1 MVPCSGFQS
10 RRGSRCSSG
19 RTPQALRA
27 HGALSAFVQPP
38 LVPQNSSLTAP
49 PELLWPHLCPQITHS
64 QLPQSPQYC
73 PVVPSVFLWPH
84 LCPKIVLSQL
94 PQSSCGSSVVLWP
107 HLCLQIPLSQLPQS
121 PQCCPGAPS
130 VVLLS
135 PILSCCP
142 QYCPAAPTCAPT
154 FLSHSPSCSPRAPLT
169 PNFTP
174 RFPFP
179 APTFP
184 ISLLELSWLLPAAL
198 CTPNSSQLCSHSFH
212 CALRASL
219 ELPELQQFPKTAA
232 PSRSSSRMGFWKTP
246 ELSISFKTPLRSVSK
261 PSAHILLLQMQISK
275 LCKLEMIHQRKEC
288 AVPDLSSPRSSDFTW
303 KCGFLS
309 FV

>member
-121 PQCCPGAPS
+121 PQCCPVVPNI
-130 VVLLS
+130 VLLS
-135 PILSCCP
+135 PVLSCSPHLCP
-142 QYCPAAPTCAPT
+142 HIS
-154 FLSHSPSCSPRAPLT
+154 LSQPLLLPQSPFDPKFYTQISLPSPHISNFPPGAFVAPSCSSLHPKFLPAVLSQLPLRPQSLLGAPRA
-169 PNFTP
+169 
-174 RFPFP
+174 
-179 APTFP
+179 
-184 ISLLELSWLLPAAL
+184 AAV
-198 CTPNSSQLCSHSFH
+198 PKNSSSLKIQL
-212 CALRASL
+212 
-219 ELPELQQFPKTAA
+219 
-232 PSRSSSRMGFWKTP
+232 
-246 ELSISFKTPLRSVSK
+246 
-261 PSAHILLLQMQISK
+261 
-275 LCKLEMIHQRKEC
+275 
-288 AVPDLSSPRSSDFTW
+288 
-303 KCGFLS
+303 
-309 FV
+309 